1 MRGSVSSEV
10 LKLDIEI
17 DDHTEVA
24 VSRMRRVVVPVVAL
38 SAAAILGAVPAGAAP
53 AKPMA
58 CPTGA
63 AEIFTNHF
71 TSQHLGKS
79 LFGAG
84 SITEDPAAWFAAHQ
98 ALFEAMAAK
107 ATGSC

>member
-1 MRGSVSSEV
+1 M
-10 LKLDIEI
+10 
-17 DDHTEVA
+17 
-24 VSRMRRVVVPVVAL
+24 SRMRRVVVPFIAL
-38 SAAAILGAVPAGAAP
+38 TAAAVVGAVPAGAAP
-53 AKPMA
+53 VKPAA

-63 AEIFTNHF
+63 AEIFMNHF

-98 ALFEAMAAK
+98 ALFQAMASK